1 MIDKQEL
8 MEQIRGNIIVSCQA
22 LQNEP
27 LHGSETMA
35 KMAIAAEQGGA
46 KAIRANSKE
55 DIVAIKLVTK
65 LPVIGIVKRD
75 YPDSDVFIT
84 PTLKEVQE
92 LLDAKTDVVTI
103 DATSRKR
110 PGNLTLEEIVNYIR
124 SQSSAYIMADV
135 STFEE
140 GVMAIELGVD
150 FISTTLSGY
159 TPYSPQIQEPDFQL
173 IDRLSKLGKIPV
185 IAEGRISTPS
195 QAKKALE
202 CGAFSVVVGSAITR
216 PQLITKRFVEEVT
229 ILNRNI
235 T

>member
-22 LQNEP
+22 LKDEP
-27 LHGSETMA
+27 LHGSEIMA

-46 KAIRANSKE
+46 CAIRANSKE
-55 DIVAIKLVTK
+55 DILAIKLVTK

-84 PTLKEVQE
+84 PTLKEVKE

-110 PGNLTLEEIVNYIR
+110 PGNLSLEEIVNYIR
-124 SQSSAYIMADV
+124 SQSSAMIMADV

-150 FISTTLSGY
+150 LISTTLSGY
-159 TPYSPQIQEPDFQL
+159 TAYSPQLQEPDFQL
-173 IDRLSKLGKIPV
+173 IERLSILNKIPI

-195 QAKKALE
+195 EAKKALE

-229 ILNRNI
+229 YLNRNI

>member
-1 MIDKQEL
+1 MISKQEL
-8 MEQIRGNIIVSCQA
+8 MQQIKGRIIVSCQA
-22 LQNEP
+22 LSDEP
-27 LHGSETMA
+27 LHGSDIMA

-46 KAIRANSKE
+46 AAIRANSKE
-55 DIVAIKLVTK
+55 DITAIKKVTK

-75 YPDSDVFIT
+75 YPDSTVFIT
-84 PTLKEVQE
+84 PTLKEVKE
-92 LLDAKTDVVTI
+92 LLEAKTDVVTI

-110 PGNLTLEEIVNYIR
+110 PGNLILEEMVDYIR
-124 SQSSAYIMADV
+124 HQSKAYIMADI

-140 GVMAIELGVD
+140 GIMAIELGVD

-159 TPYSPQIQEPDFQL
+159 TPYSPQMKEPDFEL
-173 IDRLSKLGKIPV
+173 IKQLSKLGKVPV
-185 IAEGRISTPS
+185 IAEGRISTPA

-202 CGAFSVVVGSAITR
+202 LGAFSVVVGSAITR

-229 ILNRNI
+229 LLNRNI